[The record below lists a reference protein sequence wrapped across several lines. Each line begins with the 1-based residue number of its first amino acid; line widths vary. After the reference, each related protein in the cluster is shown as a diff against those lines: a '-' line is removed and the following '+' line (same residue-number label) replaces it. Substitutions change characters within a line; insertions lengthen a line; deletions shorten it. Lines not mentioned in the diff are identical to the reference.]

1 MLNIN
6 LIFGV
11 LEMRTRIRRSSISKK
26 IHDSSGRV
34 EQKLLEDIN
43 NKLGAIVI
51 LLTQLK
57 EGN

>member
-1 MLNIN
+1 MK
-6 LIFGV
+6 
-11 LEMRTRIRRSSISKK
+11 TRIKRASITRK

-51 LLTQLK
+51 LLTRLEDK
-57 EGN
+57 I